1 MEIIGGSLTKNS
13 LGAMKVAGSTAP
25 GRRGGTSDRYIV
37 VVFFVWG
44 GTYSLHCCSFLWLN
58 HFYS

>member
-44 GTYSLHCCSFLWLN
+44 VPIVCIVVPFFG
-58 HFYS
+58 

>member
-25 GRRGGTSDRYIV
+25 GRRGGTSIATLWLFFLFGGVPIVCIV
-37 VVFFVWG
+37 VPFCG
-44 GTYSLHCCSFLWLN
+44 
-58 HFYS
+58 